1 MLIVV
6 FLLAQLMQA
15 EVGKVIRANCEELL
29 HVMLGN
35 LALILKTKHSPYV
48 CSLAHMAA
56 AKSLQSCP
64 TLSDPMDCS
73 LPGSSIHGIFQARV
87 LEWGAIALHT
97 WQMML

>member
-48 CSLAHMAA
+48 CSLRHGAGARE
-56 AKSLQSCP
+56 
-64 TLSDPMDCS
+64 CS
-73 LPGSSIHGIFQARV
+73 AGNWEPSPSPSPR
-87 LEWGAIALHT
+87 
-97 WQMML
+97 